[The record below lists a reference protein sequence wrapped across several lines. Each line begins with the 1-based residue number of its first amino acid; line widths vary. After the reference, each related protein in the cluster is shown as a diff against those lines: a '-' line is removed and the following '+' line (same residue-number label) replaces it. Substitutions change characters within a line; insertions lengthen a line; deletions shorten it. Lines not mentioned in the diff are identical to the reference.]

1 MHSQNRN
8 SNLGACSQ
16 VAVFDYIPCVRS
28 YRTHSTAVNEINV
41 ERSLRHI
48 YELGAWLVAVEASTR
63 TNSRSGRGSS
73 GSSVLWKVCKK
84 GKLITQNSNTAW
96 KMPFEIQAVF
106 IMSYKRKSLKTY
118 RLDRARCISS
128 GKSPN
133 VNVKKSID
141 TQKNTVRKSNKVTW
155 AVFL

>member
-8 SNLGACSQ
+8 SDLGACSQ
-16 VAVFDYIPCVRS
+16 VAVFVFDYIPCVRS
-28 YRTHSTAVNEINV
+28 YRTHSAAVNEINV
-41 ERSLRHI
+41 ERFLQHI
-48 YELGAWLVAVEASTR
+48 YELSAWLVTVEASTR

-106 IMSYKRKSLKTY
+106 L
-118 RLDRARCISS
+118 
-128 GKSPN
+128 
-133 VNVKKSID
+133 
-141 TQKNTVRKSNKVTW
+141 NKIQGNILSFTASAYYFVSQ
-155 AVFL
+155 AVFS

>member
-1 MHSQNRN
+1 MQSQNRN

-16 VAVFDYIPCVRS
+16 VAVFVFDYIPCVRS
-28 YRTHSTAVNEINV
+28 YRTHSTAVKEINV
-41 ERSLRHI
+41 ERPLRHI

-96 KMPFEIQAVF
+96 KMPFEIQAVIF
-106 IMSYKRKSLKTY
+106 EQN
-118 RLDRARCISS
+118 S
-128 GKSPN
+128 GKYFFFYCFG
-133 VNVKKSID
+133 ILF
-141 TQKNTVRKSNKVTW
+141 RVTGGI
-155 AVFL
+155 FLKEYAERGQ